1 MGHSYQPA
9 SVALIEEG
17 CKMKEKIFSLI
28 EQGKYADV
36 RKEIVNMNI
45 VDIAQ
50 LIEELDRQKLLVVFR
65 ILPKEIASGV
75 FSYIP
80 NKLQKYII
88 ESITDE
94 EIKNILDE
102 LFFDDTV
109 DFLEEMPS
117 NIVKKVLKN
126 TDEKTRKLINQFLNY
141 PEDSAGSIM
150 TIEFVD
156 LKKEMTVKEALEH
169 IKKTGIDKETINTCY
184 VIDNN
189 RILEGVIS
197 IRKLILSEESALV
210 EDIMEKDVVYIN
222 THDDQEKIASIFK
235 KYDFLS
241 MPVVDNE
248 RRLVGI
254 VTIDDIVDI
263 IDRENTEDF
272 QKMAAMEPSEEEYL
286 NTNAFVLAKH
296 RITWLLVL
304 MVSASLTGNIIRKF
318 EESLQSVVVLA
329 SFIPM
334 LMDTGGNAGSQ
345 SSTLIIR
352 GLSLGEITLNDVF
365 KVLWKE
371 IQVGCLVALTLSLAN
386 FARIHYLEKIDLLV
400 SLVVTI
406 TLFFTVLT
414 AKIVGGILPII
425 AKRLKVDPAI
435 MASPLITTI
444 VDAITLT
451 LYFST
456 ASRLLGI

>member
-1 MGHSYQPA
+1 
-9 SVALIEEG
+9 
-17 CKMKEKIFSLI
+17 
-28 EQGKYADV
+28 
-36 RKEIVNMNI
+36 
-45 VDIAQ
+45 
-50 LIEELDRQKLLVVFR
+50 
-65 ILPKEIASGV
+65 
-75 FSYIP
+75 
-80 NKLQKYII
+80 
-88 ESITDE
+88 
-94 EIKNILDE
+94 
-102 LFFDDTV
+102 
-109 DFLEEMPS
+109 
-117 NIVKKVLKN
+117 
-126 TDEKTRKLINQFLNY
+126 
-141 PEDSAGSIM
+141 
-150 TIEFVD
+150 
-156 LKKEMTVKEALEH
+156 
-169 IKKTGIDKETINTCY
+169 
-184 VIDNN
+184 
-189 RILEGVIS
+189 
-197 IRKLILSEESALV
+197 
-210 EDIMEKDVVYIN
+210 
-222 THDDQEKIASIFK
+222 
-235 KYDFLS
+235 
-241 MPVVDNE
+241 
-248 RRLVGI
+248 
-254 VTIDDIVDI
+254 
-263 IDRENTEDF
+263 
-272 QKMAAMEPSEEEYL
+272 MAAMEPSEEEYL